1 MYKYQDADG
10 VWVYSDRQ
18 PEGTREFQEKAL
30 QRTADT
36 PEVRVTEQPTAD
48 GLRLIAEN
56 SYFGP
61 VQIAYQLEFI
71 ENVAADTAAQG
82 LTVVP
87 ARSQAEL
94 ITVSRGD
101 ITMPMRFEY
110 QFQFIPGDPEARHE
124 PESLYRLPYA
134 SAESF
139 KVSQAYPDQITH
151 TDPSSQHAIDFEMP
165 VGTGVYAARSGI
177 VIEVAS
183 DFFQSGT
190 DLTVDGPRANVVR
203 VHHDDGTMS
212 LYAHLNW
219 NLIRVVPGQRV
230 ERGEYLA
237 DSGNT
242 GFSTGLIYTLRCREI
257 PAAPSSRFQS
267 SLPKSTARP

>member
-1 MYKYQDADG
+1 
-10 VWVYSDRQ
+10 
-18 PEGTREFQEKAL
+18 
-30 QRTADT
+30 
-36 PEVRVTEQPTAD
+36 
-48 GLRLIAEN
+48 LRLIAEN
-56 SYFGP
+56 FYFGP

-94 ITVSRGD
+94 ITVSRCD
-101 ITMPMRFEY
+101 ITMPMRFEC

-139 KVSQAYPDQITH
+139 KVSQAYPDQITY

-177 VIEVAS
+177 VIEDAR
-183 DFFQSGT
+183 DFFSRERT
-190 DLTVDGPRANVVR
+190 SRLMDLERTLFASIT
-203 VHHDDGTMS
+203 TM
-212 LYAHLNW
+212 
-219 NLIRVVPGQRV
+219 
-230 ERGEYLA
+230 
-237 DSGNT
+237 
-242 GFSTGLIYTLRCREI
+242 
-257 PAAPSSRFQS
+257 
-267 SLPKSTARP
+267 AR